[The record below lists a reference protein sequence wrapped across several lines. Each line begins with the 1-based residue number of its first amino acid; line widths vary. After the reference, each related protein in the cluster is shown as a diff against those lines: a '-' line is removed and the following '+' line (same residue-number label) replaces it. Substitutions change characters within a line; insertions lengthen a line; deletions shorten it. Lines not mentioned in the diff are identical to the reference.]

1 VEFVKDLREDVKRR
15 DFTINAMAYND
26 KNGLQD
32 YFGGIEDLKAGVIR
46 CVGDANERFNED
58 ALRILRAMRFAATFD
73 FEIDEGTA
81 NAMHSN
87 KSLLSYISKE
97 RISVELMKLL
107 KGSGAARILR
117 EFADIVTEI
126 IPEIAPCIGLEQN
139 KIYHK
144 FDVWEHTLSAID
156 NAERDSI
163 IRLAVL
169 LHDIGKPEC
178 YAETETG
185 IHFYGH
191 PETGASIADEILH
204 RLKMSNDIIS
214 TVCTLVKYHASYLG
228 ITSGG
233 LKRLLNKIGIEN
245 ARLLLKVAY
254 ADMSAHS
261 DGAMIETRASL
272 EFVKSELDRIEENNE
287 CFKVTQLAV
296 NGKDMIALGFKGQ
309 EIGEKLN
316 MLLEA
321 VIDGKAENER
331 DALIAFLKK

>member
-1 VEFVKDLREDVKRR
+1 
-15 DFTINAMAYND
+15 
-26 KNGLQD
+26 
-32 YFGGIEDLKAGVIR
+32 
-46 CVGDANERFNED
+46 
-58 ALRILRAMRFAATFD
+58 MRFAATFD

-107 KGSGAARILR
+107 KGCGAARILR

-126 IPEIAPCIGLEQN
+126 IPELAPCIGLEQN

-178 YAETETG
+178 YTETETG

-191 PETGASIADEILH
+191 PEAGASIADEILH

-254 ADMSAHS
+254 ADMMAHS
-261 DGAMIETRASL
+261 DSAITETRASL
-272 EFVKSELDRIEENNE
+272 EFVKKELDRIEENNE
-287 CFKVTQLAV
+287 CFKVTDLAV
-296 NGKDMIALGFKGQ
+296 NGKDIIALGFKGR